1 MKDRRRQQITSVI
14 DRAVRDVLT
23 RGVNDPR
30 VRGIITV
37 TSVEISPDLET
48 ARVGI
53 TVMPEEHEKL
63 TLHGLGSATKRIR
76 KDVMD
81 RVRLREMPRLEF
93 YADRAIKDQAEV
105 LRAIARATA
114 ELDETGGEDAPPEEE
129 RGTP

>member
-53 TVMPEEHEKL
+53 TVMPEEHENL

-81 RVRLREMPRLEF
+81 RVRLREMPKLEF